1 MGSNQLREELTM
13 RSINTVAIIVV
24 LAGLFSAVVYIT
36 KNNQMASM
44 AVVAASEVDQEEPNR
59 ALCDQLIRFGQVAF
73 DRGQFAEAKHF
84 FQKAITVD
92 PRYPAAWR
100 RYNMALLAQISA
112 KVQTDT
118 DFLPEFSSGT
128 EGTVEPVQISP
139 DTAEDEDDG
148 C

>member
-1 MGSNQLREELTM
+1 MK
-13 RSINTVAIIVV
+13 SINAVAIIIV
-24 LAGLFSAVVYIT
+24 LAGLFSVAMYIT
-36 KNNQMASM
+36 KNNQMPSM
-44 AVVAASEVDQEEPNR
+44 AAVAASRVDQQEPNR

-92 PRYPAAWR
+92 PRHPAAWR

-112 KVQTDT
+112 KVQNNP
-118 DFLPEFSSGT
+118 DFLPEFSSDTG
-128 EGTVEPVQISP
+128 GPVEPARISP
-139 DTAEDEDDG
+139 DTADDQDDG